1 MPVRILAALF
11 TLLPALYG
19 QSANLQVWEKPVSP
33 GLTYRMEVD
42 SDTPLIV
49 RALRF
54 SPRTPGLRAIPE
66 LAGHTINEE
75 GTVKGRLTPAQMA
88 SQASAI
94 AAINGDFFSF
104 SQGAPIGLMVR
115 SGELLDTPFK
125 ARATFGWGPEEAAIA
140 MCSTTV
146 SMTPEDGKETKV
158 DELNQPIGQNQI
170 ALYTSAEGTAQ
181 LAGSHVAVMLSVSNP
196 TWSPS
201 SSIQATV
208 DSVLP
213 DAPEIKVPDGKAL
226 VVGTG
231 DKMAM
236 MQSLRVGQKMI
247 FQLQTQGFDW
257 EKIENVIGGGPVLLR
272 DSKVAI
278 DAEAEGFPASFYA
291 KRHPRTAI
299 GRTSAG
305 DIWLVAIDGRQEI
318 SAGAT
323 LDETA
328 KVMLRLGCS
337 DAMNL
342 DGGGSTCLN
351 LQGIT
356 VNRPSDGVE
365 RPVSN
370 GILILGPKLTTY
382 DGELKVVVPP
392 KIALAGKTSVHLT
405 FNGKLVPNADVIW
418 GAQGGVWIDQGGA
431 LHPLELGKAKIK
443 ASAYGKVVS
452 VDVTVVEK
460 VTSVRRRRTK
470 VQTSTRVPVR

>member
-1 MPVRILAALF
+1 MPVRLLAALVSI
-11 TLLPALYG
+11 LSAGHG
-19 QSANLQVWEKPVSP
+19 QTPNLQVWEKPVSP

-42 SDTPLIV
+42 TVTPLIV
-49 RALRF
+49 HALRF
-54 SPRTPGLRAIPE
+54 SPGTPGLKAIPE

-104 SQGAPIGLMVR
+104 SQGAPIGMMVR
-115 SGELLDTPFK
+115 NGELLDTPFK
-125 ARATFGWGPEEAAIA
+125 ARATFGWGPNDAGIA
-140 MCSTTV
+140 MCATTV
-146 SMTPEDGKETKV
+146 SLTPEDGRETTV
-158 DELNQPIGQNQI
+158 DELNQPVGQNQI
-170 ALYTSAEGTAQ
+170 ALYTPAEGIAQ
-181 LAGSHVAVMLSVSNP
+181 LAVSHVSVLLSVPNSS
-196 TWSPS
+196 WSPNTNV
-201 SSIQATV
+201 QATV

-213 DAPEIKVPDGKAL
+213 DAPETKVPEGKAL
-226 VVGTG
+226 LVGTG

-236 MQSLRVGQKMI
+236 MQGFRVGQKMN
-247 FQLQTQGFDW
+247 FQIQTQGFDW

-272 DSKVAI
+272 DGKVAV
-278 DAEAEGFPASFYA
+278 DAETEGFPASFFA

-299 GRTSAG
+299 GRTPAG

-342 DGGGSTCLN
+342 DGGGSTCLH
-351 LQGIT
+351 LQGVT

-370 GILILGPKLTTY
+370 GILLIGPRLSSYSGT
-382 DGELKVVVPP
+382 LKAVVPP
-392 KIALAGKTSVHLT
+392 KIALTGKSTVHLT
-405 FNGKLVPNADVIW
+405 LDGKPVPNSDVIW
-418 GAQGGVWIDQGGA
+418 GAQGALWIDQGGF
-431 LHPLELGKAKIK
+431 LHPLEVGKATIK
-443 ASAYGKVVS
+443 ASAYGKVLS
-452 VDVTVVEK
+452 VEVNVVEK
-460 VTSVRRRRTK
+460 LTPTRSRRRNNGDDNR
-470 VQTSTRVPVR
+470 